1 VELAAAFEK
10 SQPELLPWFAI
21 RVKPNFEKRVATALR
36 SRGLEECLPMYQ
48 IRRRWSDRFKI
59 IECPLFAG
67 YVFCRLS
74 LDHRVPI
81 STMPGFLYIVSINN
95 RPTPVDETEMADIQA
110 VQRSGLAALPWP
122 TLAIGQ
128 RVRVEEGPLR
138 GLEGILQQIGK
149 QNRIAVSI
157 TLLNRGVS
165 VQIEREWIKPV
176 GPWSKTQ
183 SERHPGSALH
193 A

>member
-1 VELAAAFEK
+1 VELAAALGRA
-10 SQPELLPWFAI
+10 QPELLPWFAI
-21 RVKPNFEKRVATALR
+21 RVKPNFERHVATALR

-48 IRRRWSDRFKI
+48 TRRRWSDRFKT

-74 LDHRVPI
+74 IEHRVPI
-81 STMPGFLYIVSINN
+81 STTPGFLYIVSINN

-110 VQRSGLAALPWP
+110 IQRSGLPALPWP
-122 TLAIGQ
+122 TLAVGQ

-165 VQIEREWIKPV
+165 VQIEREWIKPI
-176 GPWSKTQ
+176 GSWSKTQ
-183 SERHPGSALH
+183 PERHLGPAIH